1 MQRRARCRVYGYTNS
16 VERFKRRSAAGPNFL
31 ACLECNEI
39 GNIAFSN
46 FRSLV
51 LKFKV
56 LPMQAQRPGDIL
68 VVDSDGVFTSG
79 LSPVLSA
86 CGHTVTVC
94 RTAAEARYEL
104 DRFSFDVVLCARHLP
119 DGEGQQLCHEL
130 KSSTEGSITPVG
142 LLVSGAREIDEI
154 MYRPSGM
161 VAKRQIERVP
171 PDEYLSRYLP
181 LDEMPARV
189 QTLMRIGRYQEEI
202 ANSIGTLMKVA
213 EGIEEQDKRMT
224 GHCKRLSIMAVELG
238 AVLGCDEFQLT
249 ALERAGYLH
258 DIGKVAIPG
267 AVISKSERLSP
278 REMEIIQ
285 AHCVLGERLC
295 ADVAALK
302 PVLPIIR
309 HHHER
314 ADGTGYPDRLR
325 GQEIPVLAQILSIP
339 DIYDALRMWRPY
351 RPPMNEAQA
360 IDLLRQEVSRGYWNR
375 LIFDAFIDQVLPGL
389 DERLNSAHVL
399 WPAI

>member
-1 MQRRARCRVYGYTNS
+1 
-16 VERFKRRSAAGPNFL
+16 
-31 ACLECNEI
+31 
-39 GNIAFSN
+39 
-46 FRSLV
+46 
-51 LKFKV
+51 
-56 LPMQAQRPGDIL
+56 MQAQRPGDIL
-68 VVDSDGVFTSG
+68 VIDSEVAFTSS
-79 LSPVLSA
+79 LTPVLTSR
-86 CGHTVTVC
+86 GHNVTVC
-94 RTAAEARYEL
+94 RTAAEGRHEL
-104 DRFSFDVVLCARHLP
+104 DRFAFDVVLCARQLP
-119 DGEGQQLCHEL
+119 DGEGQIICHEL
-130 KSSTEGSITPVG
+130 KSSTDGAATPFG
-142 LLVSGAREIDEI
+142 LLVSNASEIDEM

-161 VAKRQIERVP
+161 TASNQSELVP
-171 PDEYLSRYLP
+171 PDEYLSRLLP

-202 ANSIGTLMKVA
+202 ANSIGTMMKVA
-213 EGIEEQDKRMT
+213 EGIEEQGKRMA

-295 ADVAALK
+295 SDVAALK

-325 GQEIPVLAQILSIP
+325 GQDIPVLAQILSIP

-375 LIFDAFIDQVLPGL
+375 LIFDAFTSQVLPGL

-399 WPAI
+399 WPKI

>member
-1 MQRRARCRVYGYTNS
+1 MH
-16 VERFKRRSAAGPNFL
+16 
-31 ACLECNEI
+31 
-39 GNIAFSN
+39 
-46 FRSLV
+46 
-51 LKFKV
+51 
-56 LPMQAQRPGDIL
+56 AQRPGDIL
-68 VVDSDGVFTSG
+68 VIDGDSAYTSV
-79 LSPVLSA
+79 LVPVLA
-86 CGHTVTVC
+86 GCGHHVTVC
-94 RTAAEARYEL
+94 QTLGEGRHEL
-104 DRFSFDVVLCARHLP
+104 EHFSFNVVLCARHLA
-119 DGEGQQLCHEL
+119 DGEGQRLCHEF
-130 KSSTEGSITPVG
+130 KNSADGAGTPFG
-142 LLVSGAREIDEI
+142 LLVTDAHEIDE
-154 MYRPSGM
+154 MTYRPSG
-161 VAKRQIERVP
+161 VSETGDGDLVP
-171 PDEYLSRYLP
+171 PDEYISRHLP
-181 LDEMPARV
+181 LDEIPARV

-213 EGIEEQDKRMT
+213 EGIEEQDKRMS

-238 AVLGCDEFQLT
+238 AVLGCDEFQIS

-295 ADVAALK
+295 SDVAALK

-325 GQEIPVLAQILSIP
+325 GQDIPVLAQILSIP

-351 RPPMNEAQA
+351 RPPMNGAQA
-360 IDLLRQEVSRGYWNR
+360 VDVLRQEVSRGYWNR
-375 LIFDAFIDQVLPGL
+375 LIFDAFVDKVLPGL
-389 DERLNSAHVL
+389 DERLDSSHVL
-399 WPAI
+399 WPTL

>member
-1 MQRRARCRVYGYTNS
+1 
-16 VERFKRRSAAGPNFL
+16 
-31 ACLECNEI
+31 
-39 GNIAFSN
+39 
-46 FRSLV
+46 
-51 LKFKV
+51 
-56 LPMQAQRPGDIL
+56 MQAQRPGDIL
-68 VVDSDGVFTSG
+68 VIDGDAAYTSA
-79 LSPVLSA
+79 LLPVLSA
-86 CGHTVTVC
+86 RGHHVTVC
-94 RTAAEARYEL
+94 RTAAEARHEL
-104 DRFSFDVVLCARHLP
+104 ERFSFDVVLCARHLP

-130 KSSTEGSITPVG
+130 KSSTDGAITPFG
-142 LLVSGAREIDEI
+142 LLVSDAREIDE
-154 MYRPSGM
+154 MTYRPSG
-161 VAKRQIERVP
+161 VVEQPAYGDLVP
-171 PDEYLSRYLP
+171 PDEYLSRHLP

-202 ANSIGTLMKVA
+202 YKSIGTLMKVA

-351 RPPMNEAQA
+351 RPPMNDAQA
-360 IDLLRQEVSRGYWNR
+360 VDVLRQEVSRGYWNR
-375 LIFDAFIDQVLPGL
+375 LIFDAFVDKVLPGL
-389 DERLNSAHVL
+389 DDRLDAAHVL
-399 WPAI
+399 WPQG